1 LSAANELLL
10 LRIALIAIIFL
21 FAFITAMTM
30 RSGLRTTIAFA
41 GRGGA
46 AAGVARLVLMVPGE
60 TRLAP
65 GTEFVIAGEMT
76 IGRDAS
82 NGIALG
88 DPSVSGVH
96 ARIER
101 VAGRWKLTDLG
112 STNGTSV
119 NGQGVDGRGVVLRGA
134 ADVTLG
140 TIVLR
145 FQP

>member
-1 LSAANELLL
+1 MSAANELLL
-10 LRIALIAIIFL
+10 LRLGLIAIIFL
-21 FAFITAMTM
+21 FVFVTAMTM

-41 GRGGA
+41 GRGA
-46 AAGVARLVLMVPGE
+46 TSGVARLVLVVPGE

-76 IGRDAS
+76 IGRDAA

-96 ARIER
+96 ARVER
-101 VAGRWKLTDLG
+101 VGGRWKLTDLG
-112 STNGTSV
+112 STNGTTV
-119 NGQGVDGRGVVLRGA
+119 NGQPVSRRGVLLRGP